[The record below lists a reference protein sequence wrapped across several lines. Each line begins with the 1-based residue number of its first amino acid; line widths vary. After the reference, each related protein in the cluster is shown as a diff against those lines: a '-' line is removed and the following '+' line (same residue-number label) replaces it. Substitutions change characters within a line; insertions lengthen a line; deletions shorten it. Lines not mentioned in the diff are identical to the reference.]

1 MNIVS
6 VAVYVQKTVN
16 LLLPESQFRKIRIE
30 KNGKQINVICAEDG
44 KRGLHALNTVL
55 SDVSVSLRILYL
67 QKGAA
72 YPALY
77 RNSQN
82 LQNNIFEVTFDM
94 QGGMNMPNY
103 SLSDILD
110 NPDNTQHLYGYSGK
124 IIKKSPF

>member
-67 QKGAA
+67 QKEAA

-82 LQNNIFEVTFDM
+82 LQNNIFEVTYARRNEYAKLF
-94 QGGMNMPNY
+94 
-103 SLSDILD
+103 SLRYLR
-110 NPDNTQHLYGYSGK
+110 
-124 IIKKSPF
+124 